1 MTHAQA
7 GHNVPLPQ
15 EVFPIAYERGPSG
28 MGPRNARRPRGS
40 AAPMRPVAWLI
51 GVLGELLV
59 TAGVVLGLFVVWQ
72 LWWTDVEGERAQ
84 SEIIAEMDWEGAQTG
99 PATSVENRD
108 SPPVMKEPPEAGTLF
123 AQMFIPRFG
132 DDYVKPVAEGTDK
145 ATVLD
150 TIGIGHYDGT
160 AMPGGLGNFAVAAHR
175 TTYGKPFNQ
184 IAELKEGD
192 AVVVRTKENWYVYK
206 VTESKIV
213 LPQNVEVI
221 APVPG
226 VTKDQKMP
234 KLTKRFI
241 TLTSCHPMFSAT
253 ERYIVHGELDYWS
266 PVGDGK
272 PKELVG

>member
-15 EVFPIAYERGPSG
+15 EVFPIAYQRGPSG
-28 MGPRNARRPRGS
+28 MGPRNARRSQGS
-40 AAPMRPVAWLI
+40 QAPVRPVAWLI

-72 LWWTDVEGERAQ
+72 LWWTDVEGARAQ
-84 SEIIAEMDWEGAQTG
+84 SEIIAEMDWEAAPQG
-99 PATSVENRD
+99 PATAPENHGP
-108 SPPVMKEPPEAGTLF
+108 PPVMDEPGVGQLF
-123 AQMFIPRFG
+123 AQMYIPRFG

-150 TIGIGHYDGT
+150 TIGIGHYVDT
-160 AMPGGLGNFAVAAHR
+160 AMPGDLGNFAVAAHR

-184 IAELKEGD
+184 IAELKKDD
-192 AVVVRTKENWYVYK
+192 ALVVRTKDTWYVYK

-226 VTKDQKMP
+226 VTSDQPMP
-234 KLTKRFI
+234 ELTQRFI

-253 ERYIVHGELDYWS
+253 ERYIVHGELEYWS
-266 PVGDGK
+266 PVGEGK
-272 PKELVG
+272 PKELVS

>member
-28 MGPRNARRPRGS
+28 MGPRNARRPSGS

-99 PATSVENRD
+99 PATSTEHRD

-160 AMPGGLGNFAVAAHR
+160 AMPGDLGNFAVAAHR

-184 IAELKEGD
+184 IAELKKGD
-192 AVVVRTKENWYVYK
+192 AVVVRTKKYWYVYK

-226 VTKDQKMP
+226 VTKDQPMP
-234 KLTKRFI
+234 ELTKRFI

-266 PVGDGK
+266 PVGEGK
-272 PKELVG
+272 PKELMS